1 MLKIGITVIPDRCP
15 RTGPE
20 KQQCFAQGSNKLLK
34 VTYDLSL
41 LWIPDSDTASPREAA
56 SWVPE
61 HLLWLSLQ
69 QRCFCLFYWIGSIPN
84 KHAVYLL
91 ERCLCLTTL

>member
-1 MLKIGITVIPDRCP
+1 MLKIGIIAIPGRCP
-15 RTGPE
+15 GAGPE

-41 LWIPDSDTASPREAA
+41 LRIPDSDTASPREAA

-61 HLLWLSLQ
+61 HLLRLRL
-69 QRCFCLFYWIGSIPN
+69 
-84 KHAVYLL
+84 
-91 ERCLCLTTL
+91 